1 MSKPIFT
8 ENTPLGSRLRSLRQW
23 RKMTLMDLHD
33 KAEVGIGTI
42 SDVENGLRQPN
53 TTTLLKLARA
63 LGVSLKTL
71 TGA

>member
-1 MSKPIFT
+1 
-8 ENTPLGSRLRSLRQW
+8 
-23 RKMTLMDLHD
+23 MTLMELHD

-42 SDVENGLRQPN
+42 SDVESGKRQPN

>member
-8 ENTPLGSRLRSLRQW
+8 ESTPLGERLRKLRHW
-23 RKMTLMDLHD
+23 REMTLMELHD

-42 SDVENGLRQPN
+42 SDVESGKRQPN

-71 TGA
+71 TGL

>member
-1 MSKPIFT
+1 MAKPVFDSS
-8 ENTPLGSRLRSLRQW
+8 TPLGTRLRSIRQW
-23 RKMTLMDLHD
+23 RNMTLMELHN

-42 SDVENGLRQPN
+42 SDVESGIRQPN

>member
-1 MSKPIFT
+1 MAKPTFDPS
-8 ENTPLGSRLRSLRQW
+8 TPLGSRLRSLRQW

-33 KAEVGIGTI
+33 KAEVGIGTV
-42 SDVENGLRQPN
+42 SDIENGLRQPN

-71 TGA
+71 TGL

>member
-1 MSKPIFT
+1 MSKPSFT
-8 ENTPLGSRLRSLRQW
+8 ESDPLGSRLRSLRQW

-33 KAEVGIGTI
+33 KAEVGIGTV
-42 SDVENGLRQPN
+42 SDIENGLRQPN

-71 TGA
+71 TGL

>member
-8 ENTPLGSRLRSLRQW
+8 ENTPLGSRLRSLRHW
-23 RKMTLMDLHD
+23 REMTLMALHD

-42 SDVENGLRQPN
+42 SDVESGKRQPN

>member
-1 MSKPIFT
+1 MTKPTFT
-8 ENTPLGSRLRSLRQW
+8 ESDTLGTRLRKLRHW

-33 KAEVGIGTI
+33 KAEVGIGTA
-42 SDVENGLRQPN
+42 SDIENGLRQPN
-53 TTTLLKLARA
+53 TTTLLKLAKA

>member
-1 MSKPIFT
+1 MLKPTFT
-8 ENTPLGSRLRSLRQW
+8 ESTPLGERLRKLRQW
-23 RKMTLMDLHD
+23 RELTLVNLHS
-33 KAEVGIGTI
+33 KAEVGVGTI
-42 SDVENGLRQPN
+42 SDIENGLRQPN